1 MITEATMDTRI
12 TKSLV
17 AAALA
22 LPLLAGCGGSS
33 EPAAPAGSSAPAS
46 SAAAPSSSAA
56 SSSAPSATPTSDPA
70 AEKDQVVET
79 AKDFVTA
86 AFGFSS
92 DQSYADYRDRLEPL
106 MTKKALSSFEKA
118 DLEAATKTFKTR
130 FGGDAR
136 TRTKFQGAPK
146 VTGLK
151 ADSATATVTYE
162 NRIEVRRGGSWK
174 TVETSPEDTAKISM
188 VKQDGRWLV
197 DDL

>member
-1 MITEATMDTRI
+1 MRTRI
-12 TKSLV
+12 STSLV

-22 LPLLAGCGGSS
+22 LPLLAGCGAGSGS
-33 EPAAPAGSSAPAS
+33 AAPEGSSAPAS
-46 SAAAPSSSAA
+46 TAAAPSSSAA

-70 AEKDQVVET
+70 AEEDQVIET

-92 DQSYADYRDRLEPL
+92 DQSYADYQDRLEPL
-106 MTKKALSSFEKA
+106 MMKKALSSFEKA

-136 TRTKFQGAPK
+136 TKTKFLGALK

-151 ADSATATVTYE
+151 AESATATVKYE

-174 TVETSPEDTAKISM
+174 TVQTSPEDTAKISM